1 MKRDNHYE
9 AAFEAFL
16 RSRRIPFI
24 AVDET
29 KRSLLGKDKVKSLDF
44 IIVGPDDA
52 KLVVDVKGRRYP
64 GGTAEKPRKVWQNW
78 ATREDLDGLERW
90 AEHLGNG
97 FRGVIA
103 FAYHIAPP
111 FVLPDNAPDAFEFR
125 EDKYLMRA
133 VTAADYRR
141 HMTVRS
147 PRWGTVGLPA
157 KTFRELV
164 KPFTAFVLQAGAA

>member
-16 RSRRIPFI
+16 RSRRVPFI
-24 AVDET
+24 AIDEA
-29 KRSLLGKDKVKSLDF
+29 KRSLMGSEKIKSLDF

-78 ATREDLDGLERW
+78 ATHEDLDGLDHW
-90 AEHLGNG
+90 ARLLGSG

-111 FVLPDNAPDAFEFR
+111 FVLPENATDAFKFH
-125 EDKYLMRA
+125 DTTYLMRA
-133 VTAADYRR
+133 ITVTDYRQ

-147 PRWGTVGLPA
+147 PRWGTVSLPVA
-157 KTFRELV
+157 AFRKLV
-164 KPFTAFVLQAGAA
+164 QPFSTLLHKAVTA